1 MTMESSSLK
10 VPEHLNSAFFS
21 EALNNGL
28 NTRDVNI
35 LKLEFSLGSAA
46 GDNYLSNIYRI
57 VVTYTLEDS
66 YPKEVFLITKCVPNI
81 SNPNSMLSEI
91 NVFNKERFMYLN
103 ILPQLED
110 ILVGVKL
117 VPKCYY
123 AIDNPIPT
131 FAFEDMKAAGY
142 SMSDRVTG
150 LNEEHCQIAL
160 YKLGQYHAASILLLQ
175 KNPKI
180 RDSPLLQQGIFSS
193 TRLKSERFQ
202 KFSQQNLQSFT
213 DHIDKI
219 PEYEEIVKK
228 LRKLDFKEFVER
240 VAKAIELSNEDT
252 LVLGHGDMWVNNLM
266 FKYDEDSPTDIVMI
280 DFQGSAFVSLGLD
293 INYFFATSPSSH
305 VRTSKK
311 EELIEKSYYLGFK
324 QTLEKH
330 AFNMIPSLGDIKKEV
345 QRKELFELFCSI
357 TVLPIISMSKDDS
370 EEMSVE
376 KIREGKVKP
385 SQLATKRFLE
395 VMKNSI
401 TTYDKHGLLDTEYIE
416 SVN

>member
-1 MTMESSSLK
+1 M
-10 VPEHLNSAFFS
+10 
-21 EALNNGL
+21 
-28 NTRDVNI
+28 
-35 LKLEFSLGSAA
+35 
-46 GDNYLSNIYRI
+46 
-57 VVTYTLEDS
+57 
-66 YPKEVFLITKCVPNI
+66 
-81 SNPNSMLSEI
+81 
-91 NVFNKERFMYLN
+91 
-103 ILPQLED
+103 
-110 ILVGVKL
+110 
-117 VPKCYY
+117 
-123 AIDNPIPT
+123 
-131 FAFEDMKAAGY
+131 
-142 SMSDRVTG
+142 
-150 LNEEHCQIAL
+150 
-160 YKLGQYHAASILLLQ
+160 
-175 KNPKI
+175 
-180 RDSPLLQQGIFSS
+180 
-193 TRLKSERFQ
+193 KSERFQ

-228 LRKLDFKEFVER
+228 LRKLDFNEFVGQ

-266 FKYDEDSPTDIVMI
+266 FKYDGDSPTDIVMVSISIILCRVYPNSLLNRVFQI